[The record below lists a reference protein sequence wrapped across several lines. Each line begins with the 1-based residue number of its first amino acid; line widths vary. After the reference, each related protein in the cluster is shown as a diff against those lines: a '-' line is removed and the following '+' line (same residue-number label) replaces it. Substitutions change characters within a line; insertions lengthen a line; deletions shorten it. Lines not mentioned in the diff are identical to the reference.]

1 MFSSTESSVDKLPT
15 IWHRNWQSGKLEVT
29 NKRIKNNISV
39 DITLHILQTQIV
51 EESLICFLP
60 NKIWRRWIDGNLMS
74 GWRRPQQASTLD
86 HIGKIPYTIDCIY
99 TRKAIYM
106 ILWLQFFFLYHTY
119 KFSSYIFAKQKWYMS
134 KRRRYNWKH
143 IYRNSLIGNNKIG
156 EIWPDLNG
164 D

>member
-1 MFSSTESSVDKLPT
+1 MPKNLAFSLMLLPLKETCSKKHVFTDSTTPHYPDMFSSTESSVAKLST

-106 ILWLQFFFLYHTY
+106 ILWLQFFFLLPHIQ
-119 KFSSYIFAKQKWYMS
+119 IFI
-134 KRRRYNWKH
+134 
-143 IYRNSLIGNNKIG
+143 IYFR
-156 EIWPDLNG
+156 
-164 D
+164 